1 MLKQAFTKYD
11 YCILEME
18 YILMGLL
25 TKFEFENPSLKQKL
39 TLVFPELQIVC

>member
-11 YCILEME
+11 YCILKME

-25 TKFEFENPSLKQKL
+25 TKFDFEKVDIDIPRIANSLL
-39 TLVFPELQIVC
+39 INLN